1 MKGTRMRQPCTRTL
15 RLLAGLTLA
24 LCGISL
30 GCAGSRVAANT
41 GVTTEPSNVSG
52 TFAPQKLLH
61 VEIDLSE
68 TDWDKLRSQ
77 GRALS
82 RVYAGCFDFEGFD
95 YFDATV
101 SIDGEAVDH
110 VAVRKKGF
118 LGSLSTTRPSFKVD
132 FGRGQSAQHSFHGER
147 RWTLNN
153 NKQDLSNVRQCLS
166 YDLFAKAGIKAP
178 RCNLAQV
185 SVQGKNRGIYSHLE
199 PINKPFLRRAF
210 GNDSGNLYEGQVA
223 DFNAGLAA
231 NFEAKTNKSRN
242 DRSDIQAV
250 IDALAVDD
258 TEVWNSINTVIDGD
272 EFLSFWAMEV
282 LLGHWDGYSG
292 NQNNFYLYHH
302 PTDGL
307 FHFIPWGTDGAFV
320 SGHGEQSGSIPKSA
334 YGASE
339 LTHRLWK
346 IPEVRA
352 LYQDR
357 LRKLMDELWK
367 EGEIDA
373 EVDRMGHLT
382 GAPEAQLQLV
392 KQFVDQRQSVLE
404 TELEGTIVD
413 WPKAPRRS
421 PNVCVEPPATHGTF
435 ELKWSDAH
443 AYSAEGQFD
452 LELAIA
458 GQPVLLDSEF
468 FSAAGPVQEL
478 DDPTFGM
485 PRIAF
490 SGIDSTTGRLV
501 WVGLYLPDSLWAPG
515 EIPFHGY
522 EVFGIVIEPLPSGGY
537 RRLGVI
543 GDGTIILKEAGHT
556 NGAVVKGE
564 WKGTVAT
571 TL

>member
-1 MKGTRMRQPCTRTL
+1 MRQPCACTL
-15 RLLAGLTLA
+15 RVLAGLTLT
-24 LCGISL
+24 LCGTSL
-30 GCAGSRVAANT
+30 GCAGNKIASRT
-41 GVTTEPSNVSG
+41 GSNAQKPVSAEA
-52 TFAPQKLLH
+52 FDSRDLRQ
-61 VEIDLSE
+61 VEIALSE
-68 TDWDKLRSQ
+68 TDWEKLRWQ
-77 GRALS
+77 GRSLS

-101 SIDGEAVDH
+101 TIDGETVDH

-118 LGSLSTTRPSFKVD
+118 LGSLSTTRPSLKVD
-132 FGRGQSAQHSFHGER
+132 FGRGQYGQRSFHGQR

-166 YDLFAKAGIKAP
+166 YELFARAKIKAP
-178 RCNLAQV
+178 LCGFARVTA
-185 SVQGKNRGIYSHLE
+185 QGKDRGIYTHLE
-199 PINKPFLRRAF
+199 PIKKPFLRRAF
-210 GNDSGNLYEGQVA
+210 GDDSGNLYEGQVA

-250 IDALAVDD
+250 VDALAVDD
-258 TEVWNSINTVIDGD
+258 TEVWSSINTVIDGD

-320 SGHGEQSGSIPKSA
+320 SGHGEHSGTIPKST

-357 LRKLMDELWK
+357 LRKLMDELWDK
-367 EGEIDA
+367 GEIDA

-404 TELEGTIVD
+404 TELKGTIVD
-413 WPKAPRRS
+413 WPEAPRRS
-421 PNVCVEPPATHGTF
+421 PNVCVDPPATHGTF
-435 ELKWSDAH
+435 ELKWSDTH

-452 LELAIA
+452 FELAIA
-458 GQPVLLDSEF
+458 GRPVLLDSGS

-490 SGIDSTTGRLV
+490 SGTNSTTGRLV
-501 WVGLYLPDSLWAPG
+501 WVGLYVSDSLWAPG

-543 GDGTIILKEAGHT
+543 GDGAIILKEAGRT
-556 NGAVVKGE
+556 NGAAVKGE